1 MSTTLSAMT
10 AAELAAELR
19 RLADVKAGAA
29 MYAEYPRTSN
39 DPRWAEKVLSCDVS
53 IAAIT
58 AELDARCEHWGFEL
72 TRTEQGNIWSIGKTL
87 IGDRGNHYQCNVFA
101 EQFHALLGYLLTKG
115 GAK

>member
-10 AAELAAELR
+10 AAELVAELKR
-19 RLADVKAGAA
+19 NPLRMRKKDAIAA
-29 MYAEYPRTSN
+29 N
-39 DPRWAEKVLSCDVS
+39 
-53 IAAIT
+53 AAIT
-58 AELDARCEHWGFEL
+58 AELDARCGHWGFEL
-72 TRTEQGNIWSIGKTL
+72 TKTEQGHIWSIGKTL